1 MTSAT
6 VAAGEEDSG
15 SGQGEGGRRG
25 GGVQPHWGMT
35 SSKIPQ
41 KVASA
46 ASHGGSGLEVNF
58 RVGPAGDLSVAGQRP
73 ALGLGTPGQ
82 PGSL

>member
-1 MTSAT
+1 M
-6 VAAGEEDSG
+6 
-15 SGQGEGGRRG
+15 QGRVREGPGA
-25 GGVQPHWGMT
+25 GGVQPCWGMT

-58 RVGPAGDLSVAGQRP
+58 RVGPAGGLSVAGQGP